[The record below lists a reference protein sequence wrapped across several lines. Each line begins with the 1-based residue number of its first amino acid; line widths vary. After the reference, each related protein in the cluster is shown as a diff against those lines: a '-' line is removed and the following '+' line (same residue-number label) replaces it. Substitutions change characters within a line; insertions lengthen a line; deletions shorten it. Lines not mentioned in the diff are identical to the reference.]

1 MRLNSTDINP
11 VIFFNDFFHCHE
23 KVHDNKELSDGNSK
37 PYHESQIKTC

>member
-11 VIFFNDFFHCHE
+11 VIFFNDFFPE
-23 KVHDNKELSDGNSK
+23 KVHDNKELLSDGNSK